1 MKTLLALLL
10 LIPSLSLGIDLD
22 RKDIP
27 LTKTELNYLY
37 DYELGSIFN
46 ESQLTKNGLEVF
58 NEKLIEDT
66 DEPYFLL
73 SGSTDKESDYYE
85 LKSNILNKDFY
96 SITLSVNR
104 KTLSIDRL
112 YLFKD
117 IIGEDIRNQLS
128 RLLEILDL
136 KEIDGV
142 NLTTCEEFKS
152 TVINAYR
159 FKRGIKENLKD
170 YYEYYI
176 SYESG
181 KKKEITGITSSN
193 LIKDKNNNLLEVY
206 CQYYQY
212 YSTSKKE
219 REIASIFVLAL
230 SSKKHNELVDNLNPE
245 FYDENEVIEIE
256 RSEFEN
262 LLSIFFELNTDGL

>member
-1 MKTLLALLL
+1 MIIKTLLALLL

-73 SGSTDKESDYYE
+73 SGRTDKESDYYE
-85 LKSNILNKDFY
+85 LKSNIINKDFD

-112 YLFKD
+112 YLLKE

-128 RLLEILDL
+128 GLLEILDL
-136 KEIDGV
+136 KEIDGI

-176 SYESG
+176 SY
-181 KKKEITGITSSN
+181 
-193 LIKDKNNNLLEVY
+193 
-206 CQYYQY
+206 
-212 YSTSKKE
+212 
-219 REIASIFVLAL
+219 VL
-230 SSKKHNELVDNLNPE
+230 HP
-245 FYDENEVIEIE
+245 
-256 RSEFEN
+256 
-262 LLSIFFELNTDGL
+262 